1 MVFAIFT
8 AEYALGSTISTQGD
22 VYSFGIVML
31 EMLTG
36 KRPTDAMFKD
46 GSNIHAY
53 VSNAF
58 PEKIIEILD
67 PSMFGELNMVLEKC
81 IISLVH
87 VGLACSK
94 EAPKDRMRMEDVAAE
109 LSKIKQIYLGSI

>member
-1 MVFAIFT
+1 M
-8 AEYALGSTISTQGD
+8 
-22 VYSFGIVML
+22 YSFGIVLL

-53 VSNAF
+53 VSSAF
-58 PEKIIEILD
+58 AEKIIEILD
-67 PSMFGELNMVLEKC
+67 PSMFGELNMVICMEKC
-81 IISLVH
+81 IIPLVH